1 MKHRKKP
8 GMKRRMMYLPLVHH
22 QSFLGWSWPTSSRVL
37 KDDIRSVLKD
47 DIRSVLKDDIRS
59 ILLAGGWYTI
69 DTPETPVFCQGRWR
83 KVCFTPA
90 TDSNT
95 TCDMFSLHVL
105 WVEGISRDSRRE
117 NRHKHQLQLT
127 TTWDF
132 FISSLFSRVLDL
144 LFSSISVLNHAW
156 ISNLVT
162 LWSVLSMHRKLIFK
176 SSRLVP
182 FDANLA
188 KFMPFIWHPQL

>member
-8 GMKRRMMYLPLVHH
+8 GMKRRMMYFPLVHH
-22 QSFLGWSWPTSSRVL
+22 QSFLGWSWPTSSR
-37 KDDIRSVLKD
+37 VLKD

-162 LWSVLSMHRKLIFK
+162 LWSVLSMYGKLIFK
-176 SSRLVP
+176 SSRFVP
-182 FDANLA
+182 FGANLA